1 MDTSL
6 DRLIE
11 RISGLRD
18 DELCAIVHSDSAHY
32 RQEAIVYAK
41 AEISARGISG
51 DPTDAI
57 RPSSRS
63 APFARFCNRLVKT
76 IWRKAFHL
84 GFLISLLLFMW
95 ANHSSFVHRHTS
107 LCDDCFASWGF
118 PFNTYQTG
126 GLAGLTVVLWPGFIA
141 NLAIAACT
149 GVCIGWIFNV
159 VLRQTS
165 PRSYSPFKSQI

>member
-1 MDTSL
+1 MS
-6 DRLIE
+6 
-11 RISGLRD
+11 
-18 DELCAIVHSDSAHY
+18 CAPLSTQIPHTIARKLSFTQKPRSVPAGY
-32 RQEAIVYAK
+32 LAI
-41 AEISARGISG
+41 R
-51 DPTDAI
+51 PTQF